1 MQWTT
6 ARNALRNP
14 AFAPLAPL
22 LDRLPAD
29 RWPVHAELTALATGI
44 TTSRDKPLRFIAP
57 RGHTDR
63 ERRYYE
69 LHIADTGEVET
80 RPDNWHD
87 FFNALSWVAF
97 PGSKAAINAQHV
109 AILEERGEPEA

>member
-1 MQWTT
+1 MEWTA
-6 ARNALRNP
+6 ARDALRNP

-63 ERRYYE
+63 ERR
-69 LHIADTGEVET
+69 
-80 RPDNWHD
+80 
-87 FFNALSWVAF
+87 
-97 PGSKAAINAQHV
+97 
-109 AILEERGEPEA
+109 